1 VWTTIGVGAN
11 MASYHVVIGDM
22 SYWTIKKDV
31 LRVTSVIK
39 VIGGGV
45 SLLLQLVNHKIM
57 NKNKTKTIITTE
69 RRHNQNSQIKVG
81 LVKDHKEVSMNAHLL
96 VFI

>member
-1 VWTTIGVGAN
+1 VWTTVRVGAN
-11 MASYHVVIGDM
+11 MATYHVVIGDM

-31 LRVTSVIK
+31 LHVTGVIK
-39 VIGGGV
+39 VIRGGV

-57 NKNKTKTIITTE
+57 NKNKTKTIIITK
-69 RRHNQNSQIKVG
+69 RGHNQNSQIKVR
-81 LVKDHKEVSMNAHLL
+81 LTKDHKELSMNAHLL